1 MTWLGS
7 GEGRILHQACRL
19 AIAWLLFLLFPVWAQ
34 VVTLRLDLA
43 GTSAFH
49 VRHPTLLA
57 RQGYGV
63 NYSFEAPDAQEVS
76 FHRATPQAEFDT
88 ITLEAAAGEIIEVR
102 FSKPDERFS
111 MIIHQIA
118 GSLLGVWNAPPT
130 EKTLPAPPVDAE
142 VRRRFALTTELFAAA
157 REALGLK
164 DFRGGQT
171 GTVTLQL
178 GGVEDLVLRSGGADV
193 EYEYTFFALAQ
204 DAMVEELKVAVSGAT
219 FTVEVGSGRLLV
231 QRQSTTADG
240 QRTIAHLSIEG
251 GSWQGVQEIRRP
263 GERPTSTD
271 LTRAEAEQ
279 LLREGLSHLRAARN
293 HFGVTFGR
301 DLAAYR
307 LP

>member
-1 MTWLGS
+1 
-7 GEGRILHQACRL
+7 
-19 AIAWLLFLLFPVWAQ
+19 
-34 VVTLRLDLA
+34 
-43 GTSAFH
+43 
-49 VRHPTLLA
+49 
-57 RQGYGV
+57 
-63 NYSFEAPDAQEVS
+63 
-76 FHRATPQAEFDT
+76 
-88 ITLEAAAGEIIEVR
+88 
-102 FSKPDERFS
+102 
-111 MIIHQIA
+111 
-118 GSLLGVWNAPPT
+118 
-130 EKTLPAPPVDAE
+130 
-142 VRRRFALTTELFAAA
+142 
-157 REALGLK
+157 
-164 DFRGGQT
+164 
-171 GTVTLQL
+171 
-178 GGVEDLVLRSGGADV
+178 
-193 EYEYTFFALAQ
+193 
-204 DAMVEELKVAVSGAT
+204 VSGAT